1 MSRAV
6 SLIGDEIRVDGML
19 VALLVP
25 TQPPA
30 SIIGDFL
37 DFMVDPVTYLED
49 WFDQEQLE
57 LLRDGTFGGSLPC
70 LTVRARPMT
79 MHWTTSSEQPKNFH
93 GPGCSR

>member
-1 MSRAV
+1 
-6 SLIGDEIRVDGML
+6 ML

-57 LLRDGTFGGSLPC
+57 LLRDGTFGGSLP
-70 LTVRARPMT
+70 LLD
-79 MHWTTSSEQPKNFH
+79 
-93 GPGCSR
+93 GPGSSYDDALDDVFRAAKEFSRAGLLTLTDLATVVSRLKNETE